1 MWFAEDVGSAS
12 GKTRKL
18 ALPQP
23 SAVSSTLQHRSRA
36 ASSLPL
42 SAPVWRRRTEGCPR
56 ARSARTA
63 HGCRLAAR
71 RRITRTHRR
80 TRRLHVLVRCSGS
93 GRRTT
98 RSARSTTR
106 PDRSGSRR
114 EPRVAKTSSAV
125 GPFAEGW
132 ACSSAARPSASRT
145 RIAASP
151 APAGARSRSPV
162 GRPRSVEPVP
172 RHQRAPRGGQPATSR
187 HWPMG
192 RTGSPCRAP

>member
-36 ASSLPL
+36 ASSLPP

-56 ARSARTA
+56 VRSARTA

-125 GPFAEGW
+125 GPFAENW

-151 APAGARSRSPV
+151 ARLEPDLDLPLVVQDRSNPSHDINERRAEVSHGDVPALAY
-162 GRPRSVEPVP
+162 
-172 RHQRAPRGGQPATSR
+172 
-187 HWPMG
+187 
-192 RTGSPCRAP
+192 GSNR